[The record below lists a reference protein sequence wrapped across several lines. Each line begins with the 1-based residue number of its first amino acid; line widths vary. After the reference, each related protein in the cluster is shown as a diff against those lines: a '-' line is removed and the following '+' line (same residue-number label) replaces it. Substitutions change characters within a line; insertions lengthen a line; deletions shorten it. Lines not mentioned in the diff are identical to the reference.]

1 MRHNKKRNAALI
13 YEQLIRY
20 ISRALVEGKT
30 EKASIANSIVKEHF
44 SKGSQLYKEFRLFN
58 SLMRTTVNDQK
69 LALRIIDEA
78 RKASQDHDSKK
89 LYLEKSKLIASINKR
104 LDESNF
110 FDIKVPEYRD
120 LATVQTL
127 LNDWRLPSV
136 SNINR
141 LVEYEMKVVTL
152 LQSEKTL
159 PPLVESNNSSN
170 LSVRLLTEKVSK
182 KFSENLTKEQ
192 LQIVSLSTKG
202 DFGSLHPILEKTKI
216 SALKSM
222 KMLRANSDNATI
234 NEKLE
239 SVESVL
245 KSLDTKNIS
254 ESNISKFLVIT
265 KLIEEANGDKN
276 E

>member
-182 KFSENLTKEQ
+182 KFSENLTKENE
-192 LQIVSLSTKG
+192 SLLFKFTSNEIYKSS
-202 DFGSLHPILEKTKI
+202 FENIKNVIIEIANKFEMNSIL
-216 SALKSM
+216 
-222 KMLRANSDNATI
+222 
-234 NEKLE
+234 
-239 SVESVL
+239 VEGVN
-245 KSLDTKNIS
+245 SLDKQFVIDLNKE
-254 ESNISKFLVIT
+254 ES
-265 KLIEEANGDKN
+265 
-276 E
+276 

>member
-1 MRHNKKRNAALI
+1 MRHNKKRNVALI

-192 LQIVSLSTKG
+192 LQIVSLSAKG

>member
-192 LQIVSLSTKG
+192 LQIVSLSAKG

>member
-110 FDIKVPEYRD
+110 FNIKVPEYRD

-141 LVEYEMKVVTL
+141 LVEYEMKVVAL

-192 LQIVSLSTKG
+192 LQIVSLSAKG
-202 DFGSLHPILEKTKI
+202 DFDSLHPILEKTKI

-222 KMLRANSDNATI
+222 KILRANSDNATI